1 MILTIF
7 SFVLILGFMIFVH
20 EMGHFV
26 MARVMGVKAEEF
38 GFGFPPRIFGF
49 VFNEHTKKW
58 DFIKGNK
65 KIGKRKDTIY
75 SLNWIPL
82 GGFVKILGE
91 DGDPIKDK
99 HGKKDPQSFSSQAIW
114 RRIVILAAGV
124 VMNFL
129 GAILILSFGFFI
141 GLPQAVEDDAVGRL
155 KDPKIQVVEIAKNSP
170 AFSMGLAPG
179 DQLVAL
185 AAGNEIVAAKS
196 VDEAVVFLERHAGSE
211 VVVEVRRGDD
221 IIYVTGTPRLNPPE
235 GEGALGI
242 VLTKTA
248 IVSYPLLESIERG
261 AVYSVDIAVLIVKSL
276 GVLIK
281 DLVTTGKT
289 AADVSGPVGIF
300 FFANQAAEMGLAYIL
315 QFAAVLSINLA
326 IINILPLP
334 ALDGGRIAFLILE
347 KIKKSPVSLR
357 LEQRIHLIGFYLLIL
372 LMAVV
377 TVKDLIKF
385 RDSFVSFARRI
396 QDMF

>member
-1 MILTIF
+1 MLVTII
-7 SFVLILGFMIFVH
+7 SFILILGFMIFVH

-38 GFGFPPRIFGF
+38 GFGFPPRVFGV

-58 DFIKGNK
+58 DFIRGNK

-114 RRIVILAAGV
+114 KRIVILAAGV

-141 GLPQAVEDDAVGRL
+141 GLPQAVEDDASGRL
-155 KDPKIQVVEIAKNSP
+155 KDPKIQVVEIAKESP
-170 AFSMGLAPG
+170 ASSMGLAPG

-211 VVVEVRRGDD
+211 VVVEVKRGDD

-235 GEGALGI
+235 GQGALGI

-248 IVSYPLLESIERG
+248 IVSYPFFESIERG
-261 AVYSVDIAVLIVKSL
+261 VIYSFDIAVLIVKSL
-276 GVLIK
+276 GILVK

-347 KIKKSPVSLR
+347 KIKKSPVSLG
-357 LEQRIHLIGFYLLIL
+357 LEQKVHLVGFYLLIL

-377 TVKDLIKF
+377 TIKDLIKF
-385 RDSFVSFARRI
+385 RDSFASLARRI
-396 QDMF
+396 QDLF